1 MTDGEPRIAAG
12 DVAAYVRDGFV
23 VVPHVFDAHELAAL
37 RAESLALCRGA
48 FGAIRGFV
56 PPDPGADDATTM
68 GRYMVGV
75 MPHKLDGSLFAREV
89 GNPRIVDVVTRLIGP
104 DVKAVHSQIF
114 FKAPGMPGNALHQD
128 ERFIP
133 TRDRSLVTAWIA
145 LEDARIANGCLRV
158 IPGSHRPSVLWPMR
172 RHENPELDRAEELH
186 GFPWSRDAV
195 VPVEVPAGAAVFFDG
210 YLIHGSHP
218 NRSAGQMRRALLY
231 VYASAATPVLFD
243 PASYQPTTEDYPDI
257 VMVAGRDPY
266 GWVPRRRH
274 GEPYLRP
281 AGPTVADLEL
291 ARRHAAQATAVPP

>member
-89 GNPRIVDVVTRLIGP
+89 RNPRIVDVVTHLIGP

-281 AGPTVADLEL
+281 SGPTVADLEL

>member
-1 MTDGEPRIAAG
+1 MENLDNRLG
-12 DVAAYVRDGFV
+12 DAYARDGFV
-23 VVPHVFDAHELAAL
+23 VVPEVFDASECAAL
-37 RAESLALCRGA
+37 RAESVALCRGA
-48 FGAIRGFV
+48 FGAIRGFE
-56 PPDPGADDATTM
+56 PPAPGADDSAAM
-68 GRYMVGV
+68 ARYMVGV
-75 MPHKLDGSLFAREV
+75 MPHKLAGSLFARQLHHPWVV
-89 GNPRIVDVVTRLIGP
+89 GAVTRLIGP

-145 LEDARIANGCLRV
+145 LEDARIANGCLRL

-172 RHENPELDRAEELH
+172 RHESPELDRAEEIH
-186 GFPWSRDAV
+186 GFPWPRDAL
-195 VPVEVPAGAAVFFDG
+195 VPVEVPAGSVVFFDG
-210 YLIHGSHP
+210 YLIHGSYP
-218 NRSAGQMRRALLY
+218 NRSAGQTRRALLY

-243 PASYQPTTEDYPDI
+243 PASYQTTTEDYPDI

-266 GWVPRRRH
+266 GWAQRHRH

-291 ARRHAAQATAVPP
+291 ARRNAAQPQHTSR

>member
-1 MTDGEPRIAAG
+1 MENLDNRLG
-12 DVAAYVRDGFV
+12 DAYARDGFV
-23 VVPHVFDAHELAAL
+23 VVPEVFDASECAAL
-37 RAESLALCRGA
+37 RAESVALCRGA
-48 FGAIRGFV
+48 FGAIRGFE
-56 PPDPGADDATTM
+56 PPAPGADDSAAM
-68 GRYMVGV
+68 ARYMVGV
-75 MPHKLDGSLFAREV
+75 MPHKLAGSLFARQLHHPWVV
-89 GNPRIVDVVTRLIGP
+89 GAVTRLIGP

-145 LEDARIANGCLRV
+145 LEDARIANGCLRL

-172 RHENPELDRAEELH
+172 RHESPELDRAEEIH
-186 GFPWSRDAV
+186 GFPWPRDAL
-195 VPVEVPAGAAVFFDG
+195 VPVEVPAGSVVFFDG
-210 YLIHGSHP
+210 YLIHGSYP
-218 NRSAGQMRRALLY
+218 NRSAGQTRRALLY

-243 PASYQPTTEDYPDI
+243 PASYQTTTEDYPDI

-266 GWVPRRRH
+266 GWVQRHRH

-291 ARRHAAQATAVPP
+291 ARRNAAQPQHTSR

>member
-89 GNPRIVDVVTRLIGP
+89 RNPRIVDVVTHLIGP

>member
-12 DVAAYVRDGFV
+12 DVAAYLRDGFV

-257 VMVAGRDPY
+257 VMVAGLDPY

-281 AGPTVADLEL
+281 SGPTVADLEL
-291 ARRHAAQATAVPP
+291 ARRHAAQATAVLP

>member
-1 MTDGEPRIAAG
+1 MA
-12 DVAAYVRDGFV
+12 
-23 VVPHVFDAHELAAL
+23 
-37 RAESLALCRGA
+37 
-48 FGAIRGFV
+48 
-56 PPDPGADDATTM
+56 
-68 GRYMVGV
+68 RYMVGV
-75 MPHKLDGSLFAREV
+75 MPHKLAGSLFARQLHHPWVV
-89 GNPRIVDVVTRLIGP
+89 GAVTRLIGP

-172 RHENPELDRAEELH
+172 RHESPELDRAEEIH
-186 GFPWSRDAV
+186 GFPWPRDAL
-195 VPVEVPAGAAVFFDG
+195 VPVEVPAGSVVFFDG
-210 YLIHGSHP
+210 YLIHGSYP
-218 NRSAGQMRRALLY
+218 NRSAGQTRRALLY
-231 VYASAATPVLFD
+231 VYASAETPVLFD

-266 GWVPRRRH
+266 GWVQRHRH

-291 ARRHAAQATAVPP
+291 ARRNAAQPQHTSR

>member
-12 DVAAYVRDGFV
+12 DVAAYLRDGFV

-281 AGPTVADLEL
+281 SGPTVADLEL

>member
-12 DVAAYVRDGFV
+12 DVAAYARDGFV
-23 VVPHVFDAHELAAL
+23 VIPDIFDAHELAAL

-218 NRSAGQMRRALLY
+218 NRSAGQTRRALLY

>member
-12 DVAAYVRDGFV
+12 DVAAYARDGFV
-23 VVPHVFDAHELAAL
+23 VIPDIFDAHELAAL

-89 GNPRIVDVVTRLIGP
+89 RNPRIVDVVTHLIGP

-186 GFPWSRDAV
+186 GFAWSRDAV

-210 YLIHGSHP
+210 YLIHGSYP
-218 NRSAGQMRRALLY
+218 NRSAGQTRRALLY

>member
-1 MTDGEPRIAAG
+1 MGNLDDQFGN
-12 DVAAYVRDGFV
+12 AYARDGFV
-23 VVPHVFDAHELAAL
+23 VVPGVFDASECAAL
-37 RAESLALCRGA
+37 RAESVALCRGA
-48 FGAIRGFV
+48 FGAIRGFE
-56 PPDPGADDATTM
+56 PPAPGADDSAAM
-68 GRYMVGV
+68 ARYMVGV
-75 MPHKLDGSLFAREV
+75 MPHKLAGSLFARQLHHPWVV
-89 GNPRIVDVVTRLIGP
+89 GAVTRLIGP

-145 LEDARIANGCLRV
+145 LEDARIDNGCLRV

-172 RHENPELDRAEELH
+172 RHESPELDRAEEIH
-186 GFPWSRDAV
+186 GFPWPRDAL
-195 VPVEVPAGAAVFFDG
+195 VPVEVPAGSVVFFDG
-210 YLIHGSHP
+210 YLIHGSYP
-218 NRSAGQMRRALLY
+218 NRSAGQTRRALLY

-266 GWVPRRRH
+266 GWAQRHRH

-291 ARRHAAQATAVPP
+291 ARRNAAQPQDTSR